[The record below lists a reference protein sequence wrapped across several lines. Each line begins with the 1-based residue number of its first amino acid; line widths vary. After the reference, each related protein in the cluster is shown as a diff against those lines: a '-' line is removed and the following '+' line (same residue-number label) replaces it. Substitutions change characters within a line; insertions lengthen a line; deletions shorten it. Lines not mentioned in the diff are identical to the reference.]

1 MYKRKQLS
9 LVTFPI
15 YIGNV
20 TPKLA
25 LSLSTFKQLTL
36 LMVNGPSDFNYETF
50 LSDMPCMFSYHS
62 DTTGN
67 HFAHPKYSNILLFH
81 VLTLLPVICLNTF
94 VRG

>member
-1 MYKRKQLS
+1 MYKGKQLS

-25 LSLSTFKQLTL
+25 LSLSIFEQLTL

-50 LSDMPCMFSYHS
+50 LSDMPCTLSYHNYWEQFCAS
-62 DTTGN
+62 QI
-67 HFAHPKYSNILLFH
+67 FQYLVFLLFH
-81 VLTLLPVICLNTF
+81 VLTLLPVYIP
-94 VRG
+94 